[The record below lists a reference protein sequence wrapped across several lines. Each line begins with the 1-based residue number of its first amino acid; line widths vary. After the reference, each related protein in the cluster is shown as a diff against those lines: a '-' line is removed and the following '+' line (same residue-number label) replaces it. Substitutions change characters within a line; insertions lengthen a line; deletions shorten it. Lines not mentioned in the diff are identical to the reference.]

1 MSCLVLPL
9 QDARYDGSSI
19 DSLCLSPSYPSVLM
33 TPPMSPVVRERSED
47 DLKGCKWGKQEE
59 GEKKGR
65 RGKREGYRETGRT
78 ACTPLAG
85 GTAKKSH

>member
-1 MSCLVLPL
+1 
-9 QDARYDGSSI
+9 
-19 DSLCLSPSYPSVLM
+19 
-33 TPPMSPVVRERSED
+33 MSPVVREGSEH

-59 GEKKGR
+59 VEGKGR
-65 RGKREGYRETGRT
+65 RGRREGYRETGRT

>member
-1 MSCLVLPL
+1 MSCLIFPL

-47 DLKGCKWGKQEE
+47 DLKGCESEDDLTSSPVSWPK
-59 GEKKGR
+59 
-65 RGKREGYRETGRT
+65 
-78 ACTPLAG
+78 LG
-85 GTAKKSH
+85 GLN